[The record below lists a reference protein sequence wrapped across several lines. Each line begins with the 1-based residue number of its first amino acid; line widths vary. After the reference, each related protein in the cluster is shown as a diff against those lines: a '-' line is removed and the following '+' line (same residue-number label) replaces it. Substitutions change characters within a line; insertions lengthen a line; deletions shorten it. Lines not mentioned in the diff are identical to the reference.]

1 MAYKTR
7 MVVKNLI
14 PYLIALMIFII
25 VLSLV
30 ITAKISK
37 ALQQTSLM
45 LREIAQGDGDLTVS
59 LPVLIVL
66 CRK

>member
-1 MAYKTR
+1 
-7 MVVKNLI
+7 MVVKNLT

-45 LREIAQGDGDLTVS
+45 LGEIAQGDGDLTVS

>member
-1 MAYKTR
+1 